1 MDLKRKVSTFQRY
14 ISHSSM
20 GREMIHI
27 TSYQESTPNTPFPAC
42 IAWSEWQEQPPLL
55 CHPQT
60 TDKGIRLLLPTA
72 GGRVLYCKPS
82 ASTASVYHS
91 IMLEWDLMADKH
103 LYSTHPMIKYVEMQ
117 TSWNIGML
125 CKHTLSGL
133 LNHDYIAISRQWCIL
148 YPRSLPCDNNEVLLL
163 MCINVNLQC
172 LVSIVMC
179 SQKY

>member
-1 MDLKRKVSTFQRY
+1 MHYSDYLTLNPPTTFSIICFKTNGYKTAMISLNYTAAENTGMDLKRKVSTFQRY
-14 ISHSSM
+14 ISQSSM
-20 GREMIHI
+20 GREEMIHI

-72 GGRVLYCKPS
+72 GGRVLCCKPS

-117 TSWNIGML
+117 TS
-125 CKHTLSGL
+125 
-133 LNHDYIAISRQWCIL
+133 
-148 YPRSLPCDNNEVLLL
+148 
-163 MCINVNLQC
+163 
-172 LVSIVMC
+172 
-179 SQKY
+179 